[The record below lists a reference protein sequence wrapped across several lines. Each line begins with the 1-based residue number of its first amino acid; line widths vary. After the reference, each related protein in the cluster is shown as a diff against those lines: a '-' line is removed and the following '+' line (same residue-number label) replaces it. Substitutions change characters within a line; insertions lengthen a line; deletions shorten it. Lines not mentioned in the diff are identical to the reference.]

1 MGPASYQLLH
11 PAMFRLQ
18 IYETFL
24 YFIETCKKF
33 QKKFHYCAPPIKRAV
48 TLGVALT
55 DSVSGVIISVTT
67 QV

>member
-24 YFIETCKKF
+24 YFSETRKKF
-33 QKKFHYCAPPIKRAV
+33 RKKFHYCAPPIRRTVIFGA
-48 TLGVALT
+48 AWT
-55 DSVSGVIISVTT
+55 DSVSGRIISVTT